1 MSPTETTIIIAAKN
15 EAENL
20 AELLPALRN
29 SGWTDILVVDGHSI
43 DGTGDVC
50 EKYRVPVV
58 RDGGRGKGDALRVGL
73 RSAKSRFV
81 VFMDADGSHEPAD
94 LTALLAPLRAGRAD
108 LVIASRLLGGSS
120 ELHGGFDEFF
130 RLTGSSFITA
140 CINHKY
146 RVRLSDSQNGY
157 RAGDREKLLGLDT
170 RENSTTIEQEML
182 FKALS
187 RGLRVVEVPSHEYPR
202 KHGKSHI
209 RLSRVFL
216 NYIYSLLKNYLF
228 A

>member
-15 EAENL
+15 EAQNL
-20 AELLPALRN
+20 AELLPTLKNA
-29 SGWTDILVVDGHSI
+29 GWTDVLVVDGRST
-43 DGTGDVC
+43 DGTRDVC
-50 EKYRVPVV
+50 ERNGVPVV
-58 RDGGRGKGDALRVGL
+58 QDRGLGKGDALRVGL
-73 RSAKSRFV
+73 ESARSRHV
-81 VFMDADGSHEPAD
+81 VFMDADGSHEPGD
-94 LTALLAPLRAGRAD
+94 LAALLEPLRKNQAD

-157 RAGDREKLLGLDT
+157 RAGDRKKLLELNT

-182 FKALS
+182 FKALA

-202 KHGKSHI
+202 KHGHSHI
-209 RLSRVFL
+209 RLSRVFPT
-216 NYIYSLLKNYLF
+216 YIYSLFKNYF
-228 A
+228 FS